1 MARTRWFWW
10 VLFLTINA
18 LLFLPRSFV
27 SRMGMLEEFQSRVS
41 PFRYLTFFFSRESD
55 DIFRISMEL
64 ILLLWL
70 SVIFTWSFK
79 RTKLVFGWT
88 YVFFMI
94 YMIYDASFK
103 KLYHFKP
110 ILANDVTLI
119 KYGVEIIWSD
129 RPLLLLVGLLGLV
142 GLVWVVFRL
151 VGFLVLQFRIL
162 RIHRTWGFGILSILC
177 LISLYR
183 LHFHPLLFED
193 KRHLPIVEQ
202 ASFNVVTFSVMRNVT
217 QSLALQK
224 KVSEFDITSLSK
236 KNSHLNTLNIREKP
250 NIFLV
255 FVESYGKV
263 LYDHEGISS
272 PYLQGLTQFE
282 DRLREK
288 EVRAFSRFSVSP
300 VSGGGSWLAYTSM
313 LYGADLA
320 TQGLYQKL
328 VNDEKFREVPNF
340 LKWLRNQGYKSIF
353 LSPLATSKRVPDYGI
368 YGEFYGVDEWVKP
381 KVFEGFEG
389 TRYGWGSIPPD
400 QYLFHYTKEHFF
412 ETERPNVLFF
422 LTKNSHSPFKSPARA
437 VENWQIL
444 EQRTEPDQAAYFSDN
459 PTADDYLKSVYY
471 ELDYLTRFAGQMNE
485 NDLLIL
491 VGDHQP
497 PVITKPTDGSET
509 MIHLLSKNQELVE
522 SFEEYGFTEGL
533 RCQTSAQ
540 PFSHKD
546 ILWPLV
552 TAITTAYG
560 E

>member
-129 RPLLLLVGLLGLV
+129 RPWLLLVGLLGLV

-224 KVSEFDITSLSK
+224 KVSEFDIASLSK
-236 KNSHLNTLNIREKP
+236 KNSHLNTLKIREKP

-412 ETERPNVLFF
+412 EAERPNVLFF

-497 PVITKPTDGSET
+497 PVITKPTEGSET

>member
-162 RIHRTWGFGILSILC
+162 RIHRTWVFGILSILC

-224 KVSEFDITSLSK
+224 KVSEFDIASLSK
-236 KNSHLNTLNIREKP
+236 KNSHLNTLKIREKP